1 MTSKHSRLRLCILI
15 SVLAVSWASTALA
28 QSTRSRPNVIII
40 CADDLG
46 YGDLSCYGATKLQTP
61 NLDKLAKEGLRF
73 TNGHSTSATCTP
85 ARYALLTG
93 EYPWRPKGVAILPG
107 DAPLIVP
114 TDRLTLPSLFKSAG
128 YSTGIVGKWHLGIG
142 ASTEKNWN
150 GELKPGPNETGFD
163 YSFIFPATA
172 DRVPTVFLENHFVVA
187 ADAAD
192 PIKVDYKNK
201 VGDDPT
207 GREHPE
213 LLKMKAS
220 HGHDNTIVNGI
231 GRIGYMSGGYKARWS
246 DEEMPLTFLSKAR
259 NFIAGNREE
268 PFFLYYALTEPHV
281 PRMPSTMFKGKSGL
295 GYRGDAILEI
305 DWAVGEIMRELDQLG
320 LTENTMVIFTSDNG
334 PVLDDGYEDEAVAK
348 LNGHTPWGPFRGGK
362 YSAFEAGTRLPWIV
376 HFPSSVSPGVSD
388 ALISQVDLV
397 ASFATLLG
405 KKLGIRDAPDSFD
418 MLDVLTGKSRAGR
431 DILVEQGG
439 ALSLVKGSMKYI
451 EPHNGP
457 AILAETAIESG
468 NSPGAQLY
476 DLAKDPGEKNN
487 IAAKYPEKVKEL
499 SALLQ
504 KIKTDGRSRQ

>member
-1 MTSKHSRLRLCILI
+1 MISKHSYLRLHILFLILAGCCSSI
-15 SVLAVSWASTALA
+15 SMA
-28 QSTRSRPNVIII
+28 QPTPSRPNVIII

-61 NLDKLAKEGLRF
+61 NIDKLAKEGLRF

-128 YSTGIVGKWHLGIG
+128 YTTGIVGKWHLGIG
-142 ASTEKNWN
+142 LTTEKNWN

-163 YSFIFPATA
+163 YAFIFPATA

-187 ADAAD
+187 ADPAD
-192 PIKVDYKNK
+192 PIRVDYQNK
-201 VGDDPT
+201 IGNDPT

-213 LLKMKAS
+213 LLKMKSS

-231 GRIGYMSGGYKARWS
+231 GRIGFMSGGTRARWA

-259 NFIAGNREE
+259 DFIANNRGES
-268 PFFLYYALTEPHV
+268 FFLYYALTEPHV

-305 DWAVGEIMRELDQLG
+305 DWAVGEIMRELDELG
-320 LTENTMVIFTSDNG
+320 LTDNTMVIFTSDNG

-376 HFPSSVSPGVSD
+376 RWPSTVAPGASD

-397 ASFATLLG
+397 ASFAKLLD
-405 KKLGIRDAPDSFD
+405 KKLGTKDAPDSFD
-418 MLDVLTGKSRAGR
+418 MLEVLTGKSRSGR
-431 DILVEQGG
+431 EMLVEQGG
-439 ALSLVKGSMKYI
+439 ALSLVKGSIKYI
-451 EPHNGP
+451 EPRSGP
-457 AILAETAIESG
+457 AVLAYTNIESG
-468 NSPGAQLY
+468 NSAGPQLY
-476 DLAKDPGEKNN
+476 DLVKDPGEKNN
-487 IAAKYPEKVKEL
+487 IAGRYPDRVKEL
-499 SALLQ
+499 SGLLE
-504 KIKTDGRSRQ
+504 KIKADGRSR